1 MQLLI
6 KFSVW
11 SHVQVG
17 LRRGAAEFCLDQ
29 TERIT
34 WLTGAIFSTA
44 QVPYNEW
51 MFDLSIILIINIPMR
66 VFCNSHEWRSEFCHV
81 MYIICSVCVLQTGNY
96 SAREFLSNCSRTDGK
111 DRGWQ
116 TRGPRKSKACV
127 FTSEHSDTVAAIH
140 RAPCSTASI
149 VSCCQQLSGVIDDTL
164 GEWLAQW
171 FNYWITG
178 A

>member
-6 KFSVW
+6 NFSVQ
-11 SHVQVG
+11 SRSVVG
-17 LRRGAAEFCLDQ
+17 GGAEFCLDQ

-51 MFDLSIILIINIPMR
+51 MFDLSIIIIIISIPMR
-66 VFCNSHEWRSEFCHV
+66 VFCNSHDGVSFVMLCISSECGTNRKLLCKGISFQLLTNGRKRSRV
-81 MYIICSVCVLQTGNY
+81 
-96 SAREFLSNCSRTDGK
+96 TD
-111 DRGWQ
+111 
-116 TRGPRKSKACV
+116 KSGEQSKSCV
-127 FTSEHSDTVAAIH
+127 FTSDHRGTVTAS
-140 RAPCSTASI
+140 CSPASI

-171 FNYWITG
+171 FNCRQRCG